1 MNMRIFLSFFG
12 FLFLSHALFAQYTLS
27 GRVLDAYTAKP
38 IAGATIQLQSA
49 TKEGLAPQIL
59 ATQDSDAQGYY
70 QITSE
75 LAGRYQLSV
84 RADAYRPLLLEGI
97 LLGSG
102 PNTALDLVLEPQ
114 LSVAL
119 DYITVR
125 ASPRPLDPLASSV
138 SLEAVRRLPATFY
151 DPARLIA
158 LSPAV
163 IQTNDQANHLSV
175 RGNSPNRNLW
185 RLQGLAI
192 VNPNHTANAGTITDA
207 PTLSGGG
214 VNALSAQLLDNS
226 TFYPAGLPVGYG
238 QSLGGTFDMRLRPGN
253 NQRAQHQL
261 QAGFIGFDLATEGPI
276 GQGPLAASYLL
287 NARYS
292 FTGLLADMGVDFGG
306 EAIRFQDLSL
316 HLHQPLKNNG
326 SLSFFA
332 LEGASENLFAGPD
345 SAALITEE
353 KELFDIDFTSKL
365 RILGATYQQS
375 FGRNQLILGAA
386 YSRKRSERV
395 QAPTEVATDTLLG
408 EFSNAF
414 SQRTLGLE
422 RLTARA
428 SWQQALGSH
437 SYLEGG
443 VEWIREE
450 MEQVDLYG
458 GADLIVISPLVTT
471 LSVPYVSWT
480 QRKKAW
486 QYTLGLRYAMAQQ
499 ASVGNVLEPSL
510 LITHIRQ
517 RQRYTLSVERLS
529 QVLGLRLPGLDP
541 AAASFIPPTSYRAN
555 LAWSHTLPASKSF
568 GATAYFQ
575 HTPNDFTI
583 NGAYNFALPANSA
596 LALPLDAW
604 VGDQQRSQSYGLELN
619 LQKNIREQDWYY
631 QLAAAFFQSRYRAIP
646 TPSTWKKGR
655 YSQEFTFRA
664 IVGKEWMGR
673 SKQAQQRH
681 FGFNLA
687 LIAHGGERYA
697 FIRENQSI
705 QSGLLEDTYRYPMGF
720 AAQNNLYFRPDLR
733 IYRRKFRSKT
743 THTLALDIQ
752 NLSNQQNEAFI
763 YFDNFTNSSRQRFQQ
778 GLIPILSYRLEWL

>member
-1 MNMRIFLSFFG
+1 MRIFLSLFG
-12 FLFLSHALFAQYTLS
+12 FLFLSNALFSQYYLS
-27 GRVLDAYTAKP
+27 GRVLNAYTAEP
-38 IAGATIQLQSA
+38 IAGAIIQLQTTAKAGAS
-49 TKEGLAPQIL
+49 PNIL
-59 ATQDSDAQGYY
+59 DTQSSDAQGYY
-70 QITSE
+70 QLSSE
-75 LAGRYQLSV
+75 RAGRYQLRV
-84 RADAYRPLLLEGI
+84 EADQYSPLLLEGI

-102 PNTALDLVLEPQ
+102 PNAAIDLTLEPQ
-114 LSVAL
+114 LSFAL

-158 LSPAV
+158 LSPAAV
-163 IQTNDQANHLSV
+163 QTNDQANHLSV

-226 TFYPAGLPVGYG
+226 TFYAAGLPSSYG

-253 NQRAQHQL
+253 NQHAQHQL

-306 EAIRFQDLSL
+306 EEIRFHDLSL

-345 SAALITEE
+345 STALITEE

-375 FGRNQLILGAA
+375 FGRNQLLLGAA

-395 QAPTEVATDTLLG
+395 QAATPAAFGLLPG
-408 EFSNAF
+408 ELIEAS
-414 SQRTLGLE
+414 SQRRLGLE

-428 SWQQALGSH
+428 SWQQAIGRYSN
-437 SYLEGG
+437 LEGG

-450 MEQVDLYG
+450 MVLSDYYG
-458 GADLIVISPLVTT
+458 GFDLIFPSPLVTT
-471 LSVPYVSWT
+471 LSVPYLSWVH
-480 QRKKAW
+480 RKEAW
-486 QYTLGLRYAMAQQ
+486 QYTLGLRYTLAQQ
-499 ASVGNVLEPSL
+499 ASVGSVLEPSL
-510 LITHIRQ
+510 MITHIRQ
-517 RQRYTLSVERLS
+517 RQRYTLSLERLS
-529 QVLGLRLPGLDP
+529 QVLGLRLPGLNSD
-541 AAASFIPPTSYRAN
+541 ATTFAPPTSYRAN
-555 LAWSHTLPASKSF
+555 LAWSYTLPANKSF

-583 NGAYNFALPANSA
+583 NSAYNFALPANSS
-596 LALPLDAW
+596 LALPLGAR

-619 LQKNIREQDWYY
+619 LQKSIREQDWYY
-631 QLAAAFFQSRYRAIP
+631 QIGTAFFRSRYRDLP
-646 TPSTWKKGR
+646 SSSTWKKGR

-664 IVGKEWMGR
+664 IVGKEWMGN
-673 SKQAQQRH
+673 SKRAQQRH

-697 FIRENQSI
+697 FVAENQSLL
-705 QSGLLEDTYRYPMGF
+705 SGLLEDTYRYPMGF

-733 IYRRKFRSKT
+733 LYRRKFRPKT

-778 GLIPILSYRLEWL
+778 GLIPILSYRLEWR